1 MKASV
6 NIKELHFQ
14 AESHIPAVK
23 ASQDEDGN
31 ISKTD
36 FVQIALDKKILNV
49 KERNEQRKQKKL
61 SIMKRFES
69 TEFVLN

>member
-1 MKASV
+1 MK
-6 NIKELHFQ
+6 LHHFQ

-31 ISKTD
+31 ISKAD

-49 KERNEQRKQKKL
+49 KKRNEQRKKKL

-69 TEFVLN
+69 TEFVFN